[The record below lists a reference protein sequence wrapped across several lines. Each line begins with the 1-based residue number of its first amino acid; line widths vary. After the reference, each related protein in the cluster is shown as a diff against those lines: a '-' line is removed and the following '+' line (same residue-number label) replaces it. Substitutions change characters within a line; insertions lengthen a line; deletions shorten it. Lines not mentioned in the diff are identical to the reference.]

1 MRQRL
6 MVALLLLAVV
16 VVPAA
21 TPSAEIA
28 AGPGDAGKNVPGTFH
43 PYNVTA
49 REVPLDELDAS
60 EREELEKGRGRRYT
74 SRGKYHCLITEYDLD
89 PVVMLVARGLDE
101 SKGFQDL
108 LTRLEET
115 IVKERTS
122 RLRAFVVFLYDDLTD
137 VSTQDEKREERAKK
151 IEQLGEKLKLRN
163 VVLTLGS
170 KSDLKKFALDD
181 SAALTAIQ
189 YRNLRIE
196 STRTASPDDLASPG
210 AAAIKAILDDTTGK
224 LLTRR

>member
-1 MRQRL
+1 MF
-6 MVALLLLAVV
+6 ALLLLAVV
-16 VVPAA
+16 MVPAA
-21 TPSAEIA
+21 TPSAQITTGPSA
-28 AGPGDAGKNVPGTFH
+28 ADKNVPGSFH

-74 SRGKYHCLITEYDLD
+74 SRGKFHCLVTEYDLD

-101 SKGFQDL
+101 SKGFHDL

-115 IVKERTS
+115 IVKDRAS
-122 RLRAFVVFLYDDLTD
+122 RLRAFVVFLDDDPKTD
-137 VSTQDEKREERAKK
+137 YATQDEKREERARK

-170 KSDLKKFALDD
+170 KSDLKKYALDD
-181 SAALTAIQ
+181 TAALSAIQ
-189 YRNLRIE
+189 YRNLRIV
-196 STRTASPDDLASPG
+196 SSRTASRDELESAG
-210 AAAIKAILDDTTGK
+210 APAIKTILDDTTGK
-224 LLTRR
+224 LLSRR